1 MAGRVPL
8 KGANCKDDIEML
20 RASDSFLQSI
30 RSRRSI
36 RDFSSKPVPRKVI
49 ENCILAAGS
58 APSGANL
65 QPWHFSVVSS
75 LETKQKIRLA
85 AEQEEREFYQHRRRR
100 NGSRIWRRWE
110 PMTKSRFWRLHLI

>member
-8 KGANCKDDIEML
+8 KVANCKDDIEML

-30 RSRRSI
+30 RSRRSV

-75 LETKQKIRLA
+75 LETKQRIRAA
-85 AEQEEREFYQHRRRR
+85 AEQEERSSTSIARRR

-110 PMTKSRFWRLHLI
+110 PMTKSLF